1 MTTVNPKHLF
11 VQTLK
16 TPSEAAAQVLGLHLP
31 IQALWLALSLVSVIT
46 SLIFAALMQLAPM
59 GEDQFS
65 DLMRASPAHSAP
77 LVFALLQWG
86 RAILSVFVLYWV
98 GRMMGGTGQLR
109 DVLAVMA
116 WLQAVTFVLML
127 GLIVTGAIL
136 PMLTSLLILA
146 MVIWWVWAIVSAL
159 NVAHEFDSM
168 FKAGGVLIMSL
179 LGVTVGMSLF
189 FGAISALFMG
199 VS

>member
-1 MTTVNPKHLF
+1 MTTVNPKQLF

>member
-1 MTTVNPKHLF
+1 VNTVKLKQLF

-16 TPSEAAAQVLGLHLP
+16 SPSEAGAQVVALHLP
-31 IQALWLALSLVSVIT
+31 IQGLWLALSLVSVVT
-46 SLIFAALMQLAPM
+46 SLIFAALMQLVPM

-65 DLMRASPAHSAP
+65 GLMQASPAHSAP
-77 LVFALLQWG
+77 LVFAFLQWA
-86 RAILSVFVLYWV
+86 RAVVSVLVIYWV

-116 WLQAVTFVLML
+116 WLQAVTFVLMV
-127 GLIVTGAIL
+127 GLVIMGAIL
-136 PMLTSLLILA
+136 PMLSSLMILA
-146 MVIWWVWAIVSAL
+146 MVIWWVWAIVSLL

-168 FKAGGVLIMSL
+168 FKAGGVLIVSL
-179 LGVTVGMSLF
+179 LGVTVGMSIF
-189 FGAISALFMG
+189 FGAVSALFVG

>member
-1 MTTVNPKHLF
+1 VITMNAKQLF

-16 TPSEAAAQVLGLHLP
+16 TPSEAGAQVMRLQWP
-31 IQALWLALSLVSVIT
+31 IQALWMALSLVSVIT

-77 LVFALLQWG
+77 LIFALLQWG
-86 RAILSVFVLYWV
+86 RAIVSVFVLYWI

-116 WLQAVTFVLML
+116 WLQAVTFVLMI
-127 GLIVTGAIL
+127 GLIVIGAIL
-136 PMLTSLLILA
+136 PMLSSLLILA
-146 MVIWWVWAIVSAL
+146 MVIWWIWAIVSVL
-159 NVAHEFDSM
+159 NVAHGFDSM
-168 FKAGGVLIMSL
+168 FKAGAVLILSL
-179 LGVTVGMSLF
+179 LGVTVGMSIF
-189 FGAISALFMG
+189 FGAISALFVG